1 MRLINSD
8 AIVHYQTYDDE
19 REEFHEHESTIADFL
34 DDMTDEGCPKTVDA
48 APVVRCRD
56 CEHKDRESGFCHGR
70 GWPMQL
76 VPDDGFCDK
85 GAVNRRT
92 DGTAEKTEKTV

>member
-1 MRLINSD
+1 MRLIDSD
-8 AIVHYQTYDDE
+8 VLYAILKQRDKQLTGLFGDLGGAASGAAKLVLVQ
-19 REEFHEHESTIADFL
+19 
-34 DDMTDEGCPKTVDA
+34 PTVDA
-48 APVVRCRD
+48 VPVVRCRD

-85 GAVNRRT
+85 GERKGGP
-92 DGTAEKTEKTV
+92 DEH

>member
-1 MRLINSD
+1 MKDDLISRQAVMKRKFTAYYTNG
-8 AIVHYQTYDDE
+8 AEIKQIEAVE
-19 REEFHEHESTIADFL
+19 VREIEKMPA
-34 DDMTDEGCPKTVDA
+34 VDA
-48 APVVRCRD
+48 VPVVRCRD

-85 GAVNRRT
+85 GK
-92 DGTAEKTEKTV
+92 DGERDD

>member
-1 MRLINSD
+1 MPRLINAD
-8 AIVHYQTYDDE
+8 ELLTAFPVDDE
-19 REEFHEHESTIADFL
+19 PTLTKSCVRMTIQH
-34 DDMTDEGCPKTVDA
+34 MPTVDA
-48 APVVRCRD
+48 VPVVRCRD

-85 GAVNRRT
+85 GK
-92 DGTAEKTEKTV
+92 GL

>member
-1 MRLINSD
+1 MDRTVTMKKLIELD
-8 AIVHYQTYDDE
+8 AALDALREVIVPEKDIGFGDE
-19 REEFHEHESTIADFL
+19 LTDGYNDGL
-34 DDMTDEGCPKTVDA
+34 DMAITVLSSQPAVDA
-48 APVVRCRD
+48 VPVVRCRN

-85 GAVNRRT
+85 GKER
-92 DGTAEKTEKTV
+92 